1 MAGVSARGDGGPR
14 RGGRARIGVLI
25 SGRGSNL
32 QALIAAAAQP
42 DYPAEIA
49 LVIANVP
56 EAAGLARAEAAGIPT
71 QVIDHR
77 RFPSR
82 VGFEA
87 ALTDALHA
95 ADCELVCLAG
105 FMRVLTADF
114 VGRWVDRLIN
124 IHPSLLPAF
133 PGLNTH
139 AEALAAG
146 VRVTGATVHFVREQ
160 VDQGPIIGQA
170 AVPVLDDDTAD
181 SLGARVLEA
190 EHTLYPH
197 CVRLVADGRATVSGS
212 RVQIAGAH
220 TPQPALLN
228 PPVGP

>member
-1 MAGVSARGDGGPR
+1 MAQLNES
-14 RGGRARIGVLI
+14 GRKRIGVLI

-32 QALIAAAAQP
+32 QALIEAVAQP

-49 LVIANVP
+49 LVISNVP
-56 EAAGLARAEAAGIPT
+56 EAAGLERAEAAGIPT

-77 RFPSR
+77 LFPSR

-87 ALTDALHA
+87 ALTDALST

-114 VGRWVDRLIN
+114 VERWRDRLIN
-124 IHPSLLPAF
+124 IHPSLLPSF

-139 AEALAAG
+139 ADALAAG
-146 VRVTGATVHFVREQ
+146 VRITGATVHFVREQ

-170 AVPVLDDDTAD
+170 AVPVLDADDAQ

-190 EHTLYPH
+190 EHRLYPH
-197 CVRLVADGRATVSGS
+197 CLRLVADGRATVSGNRV
-212 RVQIAGAH
+212 RVQDADGPAA
-220 TPQPALLN
+220 ALLN
-228 PPVGP
+228 PPVAG

>member
-1 MAGVSARGDGGPR
+1 MADVSARDGDRPANR
-14 RGGRARIGVLI
+14 RMRIGVLI

-32 QALIAAAAQP
+32 RALVEAAAEP

-56 EAAGLARAEAAGIPT
+56 EAAGLERAEARGIPT

-77 RFPSR
+77 LFPSR

-87 ALTDALHA
+87 ALTDALDA
-95 ADCELVCLAG
+95 AGCELVCLAG

-114 VGRWVDRLIN
+114 VERWENRLIN

-146 VRVTGATVHFVREQ
+146 VRITGATVHFVREQ

-170 AVPVLDDDTAD
+170 AVPVRDDDDAD
-181 SLGARVLEA
+181 SLAARVLAA

-197 CVRLVADGRATVSGS
+197 CLRLVADGRATVNGN
-212 RVQIAGAH
+212 RVRITDAD
-220 TPQPALLN
+220 TPQAALLN
-228 PPVGP
+228 PPPGD

>member
-1 MAGVSARGDGGPR
+1 MAGVNALDDGAPDR
-14 RGGRARIGVLI
+14 TQRTKIGVLI

-32 QALIAAAAQP
+32 QALIEAAAQP

-56 EAAGLARAEAAGIPT
+56 EAAGLERAEAAGIPT

-77 RFPSR
+77 LFASR

-87 ALTDALHA
+87 ALTDALSGA
-95 ADCELVCLAG
+95 GCDLVCLAG
-105 FMRVLTADF
+105 FMRVLTGDF
-114 VGRWVDRLIN
+114 VARWEDRVIN

-146 VRVTGATVHFVREQ
+146 VRITGATVHFVREQ

-170 AVPVLDDDTAD
+170 AVPVLDDDDAD
-181 SLGARVLEA
+181 SLAARVLAA

-197 CVRLVADGRATVSGS
+197 CLRLVADGRATVSGN
-212 RVQIAGAH
+212 RVRITGGDAPGA
-220 TPQPALLN
+220 ALLN
-228 PPVGP
+228 PPVDG

>member
-1 MAGVSARGDGGPR
+1 MAGVNALDDGAPDR
-14 RGGRARIGVLI
+14 TQRTKIGVLI

-32 QALIAAAAQP
+32 QALIEAAAQP

-56 EAAGLARAEAAGIPT
+56 EAAGLERAEAAGIPT

-77 RFPSR
+77 LFASR

-87 ALTDALHA
+87 ALTDALSGA
-95 ADCELVCLAG
+95 GCELVCLAG
-105 FMRVLTADF
+105 FLRVLTGDF
-114 VGRWVDRLIN
+114 VARWEDRVIN

-146 VRVTGATVHFVREQ
+146 VRITGATVHFVREQ

-170 AVPVLDDDTAD
+170 AVPVLDDDDAD

-190 EHTLYPH
+190 EYTLYPH
-197 CVRLVADGRATVSGS
+197 CLRLVADGRA
-212 RVQIAGAH
+212 RVQGNRVRITGAEAPG
-220 TPQPALLN
+220 TALLN
-228 PPVGP
+228 PPVDG

>member
-1 MAGVSARGDGGPR
+1 MAGLSAQDDGAPDRTR
-14 RGGRARIGVLI
+14 RTKIGVLI

-32 QALIAAAAQP
+32 QALIEAAAEP

-49 LVIANVP
+49 LVIGNVP
-56 EAAGLARAEAAGIPT
+56 EAAGLERAEAVGIPT

-77 RFPSR
+77 LFPSR

-87 ALTDALHA
+87 ALTDALHN

-105 FMRVLTADF
+105 FMRVLTGDF
-114 VGRWVDRLIN
+114 VARWHDRVIN

-133 PGLNTH
+133 PGLHTH

-146 VRVTGATVHFVREQ
+146 VRITGATVHFVRER

-170 AVPVLDDDTAD
+170 AVPVLDDDDAD
-181 SLGARVLEA
+181 SLGARVLAA

-197 CVRLVADGRATVSGS
+197 CLRLVADGQATVRGN
-212 RVQIAGAH
+212 RVRITGADG
-220 TPQPALLN
+220 PQAALQN
-228 PPVGP
+228 PPVDD

>member
-1 MAGVSARGDGGPR
+1 MAGVSSGNSGPKA
-14 RGGRARIGVLI
+14 GGRVRIGVLI

-32 QALIAAAAQP
+32 QALIEAAAHP

-56 EAAGLARAEAAGIPT
+56 EAAGLERAEAAGLPT
-71 QVIDHR
+71 QVVDHR
-77 RFPSR
+77 LFPSR

-95 ADCELVCLAG
+95 ADCGLVCLAG

-114 VGRWVDRLIN
+114 VERWRDRLIN

-146 VRVTGATVHFVREQ
+146 VRITGATVHFVREQ

-170 AVPVLDDDTAD
+170 AVPVHDDDDAET
-181 SLGARVLEA
+181 LGARVLAA
-190 EHTLYPH
+190 EHRLYPH
-197 CVRLVADGRATVSGS
+197 CVRLAADGRATISGN
-212 RVQIAGAH
+212 RVRLHGAE
-220 TPQPALLN
+220 PPRAALLN
-228 PPVGP
+228 PPVDG